1 MFSSKTY
8 IGLFRELSQLHSDP
22 GPLDKPWL
30 NVPMTKYHVLNELEI
45 SDEADELK
53 YARAYITEIANQFR
67 DEELI
72 VYLKL
77 KGSGAFYQPGFS
89 TDVSESCA
97 WITPFIKPPGN
108 LQDLR

>member
-45 SDEADELK
+45 SD
-53 YARAYITEIANQFR
+53 
-67 DEELI
+67 